1 MREDAAG
8 RTITAHEPRE
18 TPWLSIVFGYGP
30 MLPFVAGAA
39 GAWLLRGELGDLA
52 ATLTIL
58 WGCAILLFLSGVRR
72 GVSFRTEGGP
82 TFVQIV
88 TMLALFCLGFTALL
102 AATFGQATWA
112 LGLLILGFG
121 LIAVLDP
128 IAAGRG
134 EAPLFFARLRPIQI
148 PLAILSLDALLTLE
162 TGL

>member
-8 RTITAHEPRE
+8 RTITAYEPRE
-18 TPWLSIVFGYGP
+18 TPWLSVVLGFGP

-39 GAWLLRGELGDLA
+39 GAWLLRGDIGELAL
-52 ATLTIL
+52 TLTVL

-82 TFVQIV
+82 TILQIA
-88 TMLALFCLGFTALL
+88 TMLALFCLGFAALL
-102 AATFGQATWA
+102 ASTFGWTSSA
-112 LGLLILGFG
+112 LALLIAGYG

-134 EAPLFFARLRPIQI
+134 EAPLFFARLRPFQI
-148 PLAILSLDALLTLE
+148 PIAILSLAALLTLRIA
-162 TGL
+162 L